1 MVTTGDGQVPHR
13 RASLRASDADRE
25 VVVELLREATA
36 DGRLGMDEID
46 DRLTAAY
53 AARTFG
59 DLDRVTWDLVAT
71 PADATPGKTVEVAPA
86 HGSSEDPLRL
96 VAVVDDV
103 KRAGRWNVPERI
115 VATAQVGSVKLD
127 FTEAV
132 LAAQVIQIAA
142 WANLGSVTMLVP
154 EGWRVD
160 VDGVS
165 AGIGSV
171 KNKTNPPIAGAPT
184 IKVTGRATVG
194 DVTVR
199 HPRNSRWLPR

>member
-1 MVTTGDGQVPHR
+1 VTSTDEPAPDR
-13 RASLRASDADRE
+13 RALMRASDADRE
-25 VVVELLREATA
+25 AVAEILRDATA

-46 DRLTAAY
+46 ERLTATY

-59 DLDRVTWDLVAT
+59 DLDRVTGDLVA
-71 PADATPGKTVEVAPA
+71 ATAEDIPERAAEVAPA
-86 HGSSEDPLRL
+86 HGSTENLLRL

-103 KRAGRWNVPERI
+103 KRAGRWHVPERI
-115 VATAQVGSVKLD
+115 VPTAQAGSVKLD

-132 LAAQVIQIAA
+132 LATPFVQVAA

-171 KNKTNPPIAGAPT
+171 RNKTIPPAAGAPT

>member
-1 MVTTGDGQVPHR
+1 VISTGDFTPDR

-25 VVVELLREATA
+25 AVAQVLRDAAA

-46 DRLTAAY
+46 DRLSATF

-59 DLDRVTWDLVAT
+59 DLDRVTWDLVAAKP
-71 PADATPGKTVEVAPA
+71 PAAAVPA
-86 HGSSEDPLRL
+86 HGSTDGLLRL
-96 VAVVDDV
+96 TAVVDDV
-103 KRAGRWNVPERI
+103 KRSGRWHAPERI
-115 VATAQVGSVKLD
+115 VATAQIGSVKLD
-127 FTEAV
+127 FSDAV
-132 LAAQVIQIAA
+132 LAGPVIEVVA
-142 WANLGSVTMLVP
+142 WANVGSVTLLVP

-165 AGIGSV
+165 GGIGSV
-171 KNKTNPPIAGAPT
+171 KNKTIPPTAGTPT

-194 DVTVR
+194 DVVVR